1 MKEQLQRIGVPV
13 PERPHAEY
21 EASDLTLDD
30 PWMESYVT
38 QDARSLLA
46 CIVSD
51 YAEDT
56 RKYAI
61 TLERLVATL
70 AERVERAER
79 CLECDGRGWNERFGT
94 EPDRDGLQ
102 IQCAACSGTG
112 RRQA

>member
-1 MKEQLQRIGVPV
+1 MKEQVQRIGVECPV
-13 PERPHAEY
+13 THYDPRRPLLRHALV
-21 EASDLTLDD
+21 DID
-30 PWMESYVT
+30 
-38 QDARSLLA
+38 
-46 CIVSD
+46 
-51 YAEDT
+51 
-56 RKYAI
+56 

-70 AERVERAER
+70 AGRVERAER